1 MGWESGP
8 TAGIVHTMTR
18 GAEGPGRQL
27 GRPAEAGAAVAA
39 IGAVIGMVALVHLTC
54 TPGTSVSGPTA
65 STEKYAHQ
73 TGVISLP
80 YRGSTLLLETRR

>member
-1 MGWESGP
+1 MGWEYGR
-8 TAGIVHTMTR
+8 TAVIVHNMTR
-18 GAEGPGRQL
+18 RARGSSGQL
-27 GRPAEAGAAVAA
+27 GRPVEAGGAVAA